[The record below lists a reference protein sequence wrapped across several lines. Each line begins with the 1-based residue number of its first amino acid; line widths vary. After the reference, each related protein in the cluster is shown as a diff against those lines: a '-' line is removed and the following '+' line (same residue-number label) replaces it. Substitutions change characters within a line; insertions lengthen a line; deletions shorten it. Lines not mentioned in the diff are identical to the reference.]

1 MTPDLI
7 AILAIGATVI
17 GLLIAQRRE
26 ARADNRSLR
35 AEFRADN
42 QALRAEVKADNQAL
56 RAELHAQIQD
66 LRSEVHAGDQ
76 RLREDLHAEMSSLRA
91 DLSNLSTDVQS
102 LTERT
107 ARLEGAIQGLAATHH
122 DRTRHDAAA

>member
-17 GLLIAQRRE
+17 GLLIAQRRD

-35 AEFRADN
+35 TEFRADN
-42 QALRAEVKADNQAL
+42 QALRAEV
-56 RAELHAQIQD
+56 HAQIQD
-66 LRSEVHAGDQ
+66 LRREVHAGDQ
-76 RLREDLHAEMSSLRA
+76 RLRADLHAQM
-91 DLSNLSTDVQS
+91 SNLRTDVQA

-107 ARLEGAIQGLAATHH
+107 ARLEGVIQGLAATHH
-122 DRTRHDAAA
+122 DRDRHDDAA